1 LRPQIEQ
8 LKKLQEIDSKL
19 SAFDNAINREQESI
33 HGMSDTIAE
42 TEAAIADMEEQVQR
56 SDKER
61 KQLETEIEDT
71 LAHIKERQGKI
82 MQVQTNREYQSLLKE
97 IEEGKQKNKARDE
110 RLVAIMEEDDA
121 RRQTIDEKRELLRTT
136 REGMETTSAAVELRI
151 GEINQSKKKII
162 ANRTKAAQEVDPSL
176 LSKYDL
182 LRSRRNGTAIVA
194 AINAT
199 CQGCYMN
206 IPTQQ
211 FNELIRGER
220 MLNCPICQRILF
232 YQEQQDESA

>member
-1 LRPQIEQ
+1 MRPQIEQ

-19 SAFDNAINREQESI
+19 SAFDNAISREQESI

-42 TEAAIADMEEQVQR
+42 TATAITQMEEQAQR
-56 SDKER
+56 SGQEQKG
-61 KQLETEIEDT
+61 LEAEIKDT

-82 MQVQTNREYQSLLKE
+82 MQVQTNREYQTLLRE
-97 IEEGKQKNKARDE
+97 IEEGKQKNKVRDD
-110 RLVAIMEEDDA
+110 RLVAIMEENDA
-121 RRQTIDEKRELLRTT
+121 RQQAIDEKRELLRTT
-136 REGMETTSAAVELRI
+136 SEELETTSSTVELRI

-162 ANRTKAAQEVDPSL
+162 ANRAKAAQEVDPSL
-176 LSKYDL
+176 LARYDL

-220 MLNCPICQRILF
+220 ILTCPICQRILF

>member
-1 LRPQIEQ
+1 MRPQIEQ